1 MPYPEPGHTAFPS
14 GRKDYHRNVFF
25 CKGVGW
31 YNYVSNTRYSI
42 GKGGTMI
49 ARYTRP
55 EMGKL
60 WDLENKYRKWLDVEI
75 AACEAWAEL
84 GEIPRDALSSIKKK
98 AMFNVNKIDEI
109 EKVVKH
115 DVIAFLTSVAQS
127 LGPESRFIHKG
138 LTSSDIL
145 DTALALLMREAANVI
160 IQDIIELMDVLKK
173 QAYKY
178 KETLMIGRSHGVHAE
193 PMTFGIKFALWY
205 EDMKRNLYRVKRA
218 REAISVGKLS
228 GAVGT
233 FSNVPPAVEE
243 KVCKKLGLKPEP
255 VATQVV
261 QRDRH
266 AEYLLAFALVAAS
279 VEKIALEI
287 RHLQRTE
294 VLEAEEPFM
303 AGQKGSSAMPH
314 KRNPIGCE
322 NLSGLA
328 RLVRSNALAALE
340 NVALWH
346 ERDISHSSV
355 ERVIIPDSSILTDY
369 MLNRMKAII
378 DKLHVYPKRMKEN
391 MAMSFGLFNSQRVML
406 ALIDKGLDR
415 DYAYDIVQRNA
426 MKSWKT
432 GSQFR
437 KLLSRDADIKR
448 YLTAKDIDAIFDLK
462 YYLKNTDYI
471 FKRVFGQKR

>member
-1 MPYPEPGHTAFPS
+1 
-14 GRKDYHRNVFF
+14 
-25 CKGVGW
+25 
-31 YNYVSNTRYSI
+31 
-42 GKGGTMI
+42 MI

-60 WDLENKYRKWLDVEI
+60 WDLENKYHKWLDVEI

-84 GEIPRDALSSIKKK
+84 GEIPRDALRTIKKK
-98 AMFNVNKIDEI
+98 AMFDVNKIDEI

-127 LGPESRFIHKG
+127 LGPESRFMHKG

-145 DTALALLMREAANVI
+145 DTALALLMRDASDMI
-160 IQDIIELMDVLKK
+160 IKDIIELMDVLKK

-178 KETLMIGRSHGVHAE
+178 KETLMIGRSHGIHAE
-193 PMTFGIKFALWY
+193 PMTFGLKFALWY
-205 EDMKRNLYRVKRA
+205 EDMKRNLSRIKKA
-218 REAISVGKLS
+218 RETISVGKLS

-233 FSNVPPAVEE
+233 FSNIPPAIEE
-243 KVCKKLGLKPEP
+243 KVCKKLGLRPEP
-255 VATQVV
+255 VATQIV

-266 AEYLLAFALVAAS
+266 AEYLLTLALIAAS
-279 VEKIALEI
+279 VEKIAVEI

-328 RLVRSNALAALE
+328 RLVRSNAMAALE
-340 NVALWH
+340 NIALWH

-355 ERVIIPDSSILTDY
+355 ERVIIPDSSVLTDY
-369 MLNRMKAII
+369 MLNRLKGIL

-391 MAMSFGLFNSQRVML
+391 MLKSYGLFNSQRVML
-406 ALIDKGLDR
+406 ALIDKGLNR
-415 DYAYDIVQRNA
+415 DFAYDIVQRNA
-426 MKSWKT
+426 MRSWQT

-437 KLLSRDADIKR
+437 KILFRDTDVKR
-448 YLTAKDIDAIFDLK
+448 YLTAKEMEDIFDLK
-462 YYLKNTDYI
+462 YYLKNVDYI
-471 FKRVFGQKR
+471 FKRVFG

>member
-1 MPYPEPGHTAFPS
+1 
-14 GRKDYHRNVFF
+14 
-25 CKGVGW
+25 
-31 YNYVSNTRYSI
+31 
-42 GKGGTMI
+42 MI

-55 EMGKL
+55 EMGRL
-60 WDLENKYRKWLDVEI
+60 WELENKYRKWLDVEI

-84 GEIPRDALSSIKKK
+84 GEIPRDAVSAIRKK
-98 AMFNVNKIDEI
+98 AKFDAGSIDEI

-145 DTALALLMREAANVI
+145 DTALALLMREAADMI
-160 IQDIIELMDVLKK
+160 IQDIIELMEVLKI

-178 KETLMIGRSHGVHAE
+178 KETLMIGRSHGIHAE
-193 PMTFGIKFALWY
+193 PMTFGLKFALWH
-205 EDMKRNLYRVKRA
+205 EDMKRNLSRITKA
-218 REAISVGKLS
+218 RETISVGKLS

-233 FSNVPPAVEE
+233 FSNIPPAVEE

-266 AEYLLAFALVAAS
+266 AEYLLALALIAAS

-328 RLVRSNALAALE
+328 RLVRANALAAVE
-340 NVALWH
+340 NIALWH

-369 MLNRMKAII
+369 MLNRIKGIL

-391 MAMSFGLFNSQRVML
+391 MARSYGLFNSQRVML
-406 ALIDKGLDR
+406 ALVDKGLSR
-415 DYAYDIVQRNA
+415 DDAYDIVQRNA

-437 KLLSRDADIKR
+437 KLISRDAAVKR
-448 YLTAKDIDAIFDLK
+448 HLTAREIEDIFDMN
-462 YYLKNTDYI
+462 YYLKNVDHI
-471 FKRVFGQKR
+471 FGRVFGKGR